1 MSVEHPEVEQT
12 WRLERWLKTYEPY
25 PCFETDVARL
35 KLELNRRGELTLGRD
50 QRTELTRLIGADI
63 ERRANAFINGA
74 A

>member
-1 MSVEHPEVEQT
+1 MSIEHPEVEKT

-50 QRTELTRLIGADI
+50 QRAELIRLVNNNNNLDQ
-63 ERRANAFINGA
+63 ANALINNQ
-74 A
+74 